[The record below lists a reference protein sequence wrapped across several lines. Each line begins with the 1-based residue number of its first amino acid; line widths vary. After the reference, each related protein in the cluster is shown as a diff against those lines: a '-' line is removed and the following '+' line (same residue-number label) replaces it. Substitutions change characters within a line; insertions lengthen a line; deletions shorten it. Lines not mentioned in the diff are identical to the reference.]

1 MSRYNSVPDQRV
13 TAYGIFN
20 SGNLD
25 PGQTSSIMPQID
37 VPIFFFLGGPSDIA
51 YGNVSLQPSQ
61 LLAMG

>member
-1 MSRYNSVPDQRV
+1 MNSFNSVPDPRV

-25 PGQTSSIMPQID
+25 PGQTSSIMPQIN

-51 YGNVSLQPSQ
+51 YGNVSLQSRR
-61 LLAMG
+61 LL